1 MQRAL
6 QCFTNAR
13 AKFEARKP
21 GGGEGAPY
29 YRQIA
34 EAEAAKEREEAQQR
48 MAWCV
53 GLLVGILILGGLIW
67 GGWYAFIL
75 HGTPSSE
82 VAEPEVVAGAPAAA
96 ALGSAKSVGAG
107 LAARLGAV
115 GA

>member
-1 MQRAL
+1 
-6 QCFTNAR
+6 
-13 AKFEARKP
+13 
-21 GGGEGAPY
+21 
-29 YRQIA
+29 
-34 EAEAAKEREEAQQR
+34 

-75 HGTPSSE
+75 STE